1 MNEIPYERVKIA
13 RDNGRPTGTDYIKNI
28 FKNYKEFHGNSCK
41 EDDKA

>member
-28 FKNYKEFHGNSCK
+28 FKNYYKHVDMNQMKCG
-41 EDDKA
+41 